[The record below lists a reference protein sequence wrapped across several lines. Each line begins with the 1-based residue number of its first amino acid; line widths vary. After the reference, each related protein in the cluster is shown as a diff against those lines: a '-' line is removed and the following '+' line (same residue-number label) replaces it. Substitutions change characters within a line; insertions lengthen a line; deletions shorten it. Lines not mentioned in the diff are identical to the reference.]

1 MDTQIV
7 AFAVIMAGALC
18 GVIIPYLLKVQEEG
32 IAFNMSYIYAMVIS
46 LVVAAFAILPNTIEI
61 AFKPLFALFLAG
73 AALQVVANKAN
84 TMRIKQVEE

>member
-18 GVIIPYLLKVQEEG
+18 GVIIPYLLKMREEG
-32 IAFNMSYIYAMVIS
+32 IEFDMSYIYGMVIS
-46 LVVAAFAILPNTIEI
+46 LVIAAFAILPDTIEL

-73 AALQVVANKAN
+73 AALQTAINKVN
-84 TMRIKQVEE
+84 TIRIKTADE